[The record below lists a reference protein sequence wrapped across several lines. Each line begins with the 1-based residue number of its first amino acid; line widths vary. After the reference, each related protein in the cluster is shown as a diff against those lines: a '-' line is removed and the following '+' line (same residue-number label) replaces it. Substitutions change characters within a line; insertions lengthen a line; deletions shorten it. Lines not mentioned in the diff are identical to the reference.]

1 MCKLKHLAA
10 TIAGSGV
17 LALGG
22 VAASA
27 GIANASTPVNG
38 CTATGTLA
46 VGAIPACSSSGM
58 VENPTS
64 ITLSVNSAE
73 MGALL
78 NPVASMAGQG
88 IKDSW
93 SLTCY
98 AGTRQLFSKTGTFTV
113 TASQTGTSTNLPL
126 GGEVPTKCDVSST
139 VSTLAAVNAILLLNV
154 NALDVSD
161 SVAANEA
168 VPGAIWTG
176 NPGVGTRC
184 ADVAGD
190 NDGNGTKI
198 QIWTCESDLA
208 DYFVQAPS
216 HLLEHDGNCL
226 TNVGGKAY
234 LEYCTE
240 APDQIWS
247 NRGAAQEVHSSTG
260 GCLTDPSATD
270 GTQLTIT
277 TCANKADQKWTIP
290 PAA

>member
-1 MCKLKHLAA
+1 M
-10 TIAGSGV
+10 TIAGSGL
-17 LALGG
+17 LALAG

-27 GIANASTPVNG
+27 GIASASTHVNG

-46 VGAIPACSSSGM
+46 VNVIPTCSSSGM

-73 MGALL
+73 LSALL

-98 AGTRQLFSKTGTFTV
+98 AGTRRLFSKTGTFTV
-113 TASQTGTSTNLPL
+113 TASQTSTSTNLPL
-126 GGEVPTKCDVSST
+126 GTEVPAKCDVSST

-161 SVAANEA
+161 SVAANKA
-168 VPGAIWTG
+168 MPGAIWTG
-176 NPGVGTRC
+176 NQGVSTHC
-184 ADVAGD
+184 ADVTGD
-190 NDGNGTKI
+190 NDANGTKI

-208 DYFVQAPS
+208 DYFVQTPG

-226 TNVGGKAY
+226 TNVGGRAY
-234 LEYCTE
+234 LDYCTE

-247 NRGAAQEVHSSTG
+247 NSGAAQEVRSGTG
-260 GCLTDPSATD
+260 GCLTDFSATD
-270 GTQLTIT
+270 GTQLMIT